1 MTHDESLVLGWN
13 VTVAPGSVPW
23 GAGIRDTDPSRG
35 TTEQEAAVPDRSAEP
50 HVRVG
55 IDVGG
60 TFTDAVVVD
69 RGGSLHIAKVPSTPD
84 DVSVG
89 FLESL
94 SVLESRSGLPASHID
109 FLAHGT
115 TVATNALVQD
125 TLARAG
131 LVTNRGFR
139 DVLAIGTQQRRHVYD
154 LWTPEPRPVVPRERC
169 TEVVGRIGPEGQ
181 ELEPL
186 DEASVVAAAEQLR
199 AAGVESVAVVLLF
212 SFLNADHEQR
222 VAEILRRELPGVP
235 VTISSD
241 VAPEI
246 REFLRASTTAVN
258 AALLPLVGG
267 YVARLADAV
276 ARRGVRVPLHL
287 MRSNGGLAAART
299 AADLPVSLVTSG
311 PAAGVVGAA
320 RLAAAAGLRDL
331 LTFDMGGTTADL
343 AVVRDGEPQVR
354 WIGEQSGHRVNL
366 PQVDVLCIGAGGGS
380 LAHVDA
386 FGALRVGPDSAGAVP
401 GPAAYGRGG
410 ELPTV
415 TDAHVVLGTLTAQRT
430 LGGDLKLD
438 PGLAESAVRTH
449 VADAMAAGVED
460 AAAAI
465 IRVADANM
473 ASALRVIS
481 VARGIDPRSMTL
493 VALGGAGPMHGC
505 SLAEELD
512 MTSVLVPLY
521 PGVTAALGLL
531 LTDVR
536 HDLGRSW
543 VRGTDRIVRA
553 ELQEQVD
560 ALAARARALLDQSGH
575 AGSGTLSF
583 AADLRYS
590 GQAYSLTVPLPVDDD
605 GRVGEHAVTTAE
617 RAFVAAH
624 RAAYDY
630 VLDGTPME
638 LVAVRVVATAPEV
651 PINVHAPDLPLS
663 TPMGRR
669 RVWMRGEWR
678 EAVVLDRTGI
688 GAERVHGPAL
698 IEQEDTT
705 TLLFPGWTARR
716 VAAGSLLLE
725 RGEG

>member
-1 MTHDESLVLGWN
+1 MA
-13 VTVAPGSVPW
+13 APS
-23 GAGIRDTDPSRG
+23 S
-35 TTEQEAAVPDRSAEP
+35 

-60 TFTDAVVVD
+60 TFTDAVLVD
-69 RGGSLHIAKVPSTPD
+69 RNGNLHIAKVASTPD
-84 DVSVG
+84 DVSTG
-89 FLESL
+89 FLEGL
-94 SVLESRSGLPASHID
+94 DVLESRSGVPAAEVD

-125 TLARAG
+125 RLARAG

-139 DVLAIGTQQRRHVYD
+139 DMLEIGTQQRRHVYD
-154 LWTPEPRPVVPRERC
+154 LWTPEPAPVVPRERC
-169 TEVVGRIGPEGQ
+169 VEVDGRIGPEGQ
-181 ELEPL
+181 ELAPL
-186 DEASVVAAAEQLR
+186 DDASVVAAAAALR
-199 AAGVESVAVVLLF
+199 EAGVESVAVVLLF
-212 SFLNADHEQR
+212 SFLNPAHERR
-222 VAEILRRELPGVP
+222 VAEILGRELPGIP
-235 VTISSD
+235 VTVSSD

-246 REFLRASTTAVN
+246 REYLRASTTAVN

-267 YVARLADAV
+267 YVTRLAEAV
-276 ARRGVRVPLHL
+276 AARGVPVPVYL

-299 AADLPVSLVTSG
+299 AAELPVSLVTSG
-311 PAAGVVGAA
+311 PAAGVVAAA
-320 RLAAAAGLRDL
+320 RLAAAADLPDL

-343 AVVRDGEPQVR
+343 AVVVDGQPQVR
-354 WIGEQSGHRVNL
+354 WIGEQSGRRVNL

-380 LAHVDA
+380 LGRVDG
-386 FGALRVGPDSAGAVP
+386 FGALHVGPESAGAVP

-410 ELPTV
+410 ERPTV
-415 TDAHVVLGTLTAQRT
+415 TDAHVVLGTLAAQRT
-430 LGGDLKLD
+430 LGADLKLD
-438 PGLAESAVRTH
+438 PDLAEAAVREH
-449 VADAMAAGVED
+449 VATQLGTSVE
-460 AAAAI
+460 AAAAAM

-543 VRGTDRIVRA
+543 VRGTDRIVPA
-553 ELQEQVD
+553 ELQEQID
-560 ALAARARALLDQSGH
+560 QLGARGRALLEQSGH
-575 AGSGTLSF
+575 AEGGVLAYS
-583 AADLRYS
+583 ADLRYS
-590 GQAYSLTVPLPVDDD
+590 GQAYSLTVPLAVRLD
-605 GRVGEHAVTTAE
+605 GSVSDGAVRDAE
-617 RAFVAAH
+617 GAFIEAH

-638 LVAVRVVATAPEV
+638 LTALRVVATAVEK
-651 PINVHAPDLPLS
+651 PIDVHAPDLPLS
-663 TPMGRR
+663 EPRGRR
-669 RVWMRGEWR
+669 RVWMQGAWH
-678 EAVVLDRTGI
+678 EALILDRTAI
-688 GAERVHGPAL
+688 GTDPVAGPAL

-705 TLLFPGWTARR
+705 TLLLPGWTARL

-725 RGEG
+725 RSEA

>member
-1 MTHDESLVLGWN
+1 MTETRS
-13 VTVAPGSVPW
+13 TA
-23 GAGIRDTDPSRG
+23 
-35 TTEQEAAVPDRSAEP
+35 EA

-60 TFTDAVVVD
+60 TFTDSVLVD
-69 RGGSLHIAKVPSTPD
+69 PSGRLHISKVASTPD

-89 FLESL
+89 FLDG
-94 SVLESRSGLPASHID
+94 LEMLGRRSGLRATDID

-125 TLARAG
+125 RLARTG

-139 DVLAIGTQQRRHVYD
+139 DILAIGTQQRRHVYD
-154 LWTPEPRPVVPRERC
+154 LWTPEPAPVVPRERC
-169 TEVVGRIGPEGQ
+169 VEVAGRIGPDGT
-181 ELEPL
+181 ELEAL
-186 DEASVVAAAEQLR
+186 DEGSVLEAAAALR
-199 AAGVESVAVVLLF
+199 SGGAESVAVVLLF
-212 SFLNADHEQR
+212 SFVNPEHERR
-222 VAEILRRELPGVP
+222 VAEILERELPGVP
-235 VTISSD
+235 VTVSSD

-246 REFLRASTTAVN
+246 REYLRASTTAVN
-258 AALLPLVGG
+258 AALLPLVGR
-267 YVARLADAV
+267 YVAHLAEAV
-276 ARRGVRVPLHL
+276 AARGVRVPVHL

-299 AADLPVSLVTSG
+299 AATLPVTLVTSG

-320 RLAAAAGLRDL
+320 RLAERAGMLDL

-343 AVVRDGEPQVR
+343 AVVVGGQPQVR
-354 WIGEQSGHRVNL
+354 WIGEQSGHKVNL

-380 LAHVDA
+380 LGRVDS
-386 FGALRVGPDSAGAVP
+386 FGALRVGPESAGAVP

-410 ELPTV
+410 TQPTV

-430 LGGDLKLD
+430 LGADLKLD
-438 PGLAESAVRTH
+438 PELAVGSVREH
-449 VADAMAAGVED
+449 VAVPLGLPVEE
-460 AAAAI
+460 AAAAM
-465 IRVADANM
+465 IRVADATM

-543 VRGTDRIVRA
+543 VRGTATIQDP
-553 ELQEQVD
+553 ELQAQVD
-560 ALAARARALLDQSGH
+560 VLAARARELLEQSGH
-575 AGSGTLSF
+575 ADSGTLAF

-590 GQAYSLTVPLPVDDD
+590 GQAYSLTVPLAVGDD
-605 GRVGEHAVTTAE
+605 GQVQPEAVAE
-617 RAFVAAH
+617 AESAFVQAH
-624 RAAYDY
+624 LAAYDY
-630 VLDGTPME
+630 QLDGVAME
-638 LVAVRVVATAPEV
+638 LVALRVTATAAEA
-651 PINVHAPDLPLS
+651 PIDVRAPD
-663 TPMGRR
+663 TPMSGPLGRR
-669 RVWMRGEWR
+669 RVWMRGEWHDTLI
-678 EAVVLDRTGI
+678 LDRSGV
-688 GAERVHGPAL
+688 GEASVPGPAL

-725 RGEG
+725 RQEV

>member
-1 MTHDESLVLGWN
+1 MPE
-13 VTVAPGSVPW
+13 
-23 GAGIRDTDPSRG
+23 PSG
-35 TTEQEAAVPDRSAEP
+35 

-60 TFTDAVVVD
+60 TFTDAVLVD
-69 RGGSLHIAKVPSTPD
+69 RSGTLHIAKVPSTPD
-84 DVSVG
+84 DVSSG
-89 FLESL
+89 FLEGL
-94 SVLESRSGLPASHID
+94 GVLEARSGVPATEID

-125 TLARAG
+125 RLARAG

-139 DVLAIGTQQRRHVYD
+139 DMLEIGTQQRRHVYD
-154 LWTPEPRPVVPRERC
+154 LWAPEPSPVVPRDRC
-169 TEVVGRIGPEGQ
+169 VEVWGRIGPEGQ

-186 DEASVVAAAEQLR
+186 DESSVVQAAASLR
-199 AAGVESVAVVLLF
+199 EAGVESVAVVLLF
-212 SFLNADHEQR
+212 SFLNPDHERR
-222 VAEILRRELPGVP
+222 VAEILVRELPGVP

-246 REFLRASTTAVN
+246 REYLRASTTAVN

-267 YVARLADAV
+267 YVSRLAEAV
-276 ARRGVRVPLHL
+276 AARGVRVPVYL

-299 AADLPVSLVTSG
+299 AQDLPVSLVTSG
-311 PAAGVVGAA
+311 PAAGVVAAA
-320 RLAAAAGLRDL
+320 RLAAVAGLPDL

-343 AVVRDGEPQVR
+343 AVVVGGQPQVR

-380 LAHVDA
+380 LGRVDA
-386 FGALRVGPDSAGAVP
+386 FGALHVGPESAGAVP

-410 ELPTV
+410 DLPTV
-415 TDAHVVLGTLTAQRT
+415 TDAHVVLGTLAAQRT

-438 PGLAESAVRTH
+438 PDLAEAAVASE
-449 VADAMAAGVED
+449 VAAPMGASVEE
-460 AAAAI
+460 AAAAM

-481 VARGIDPRSMTL
+481 VARGIDPRRMTL

-543 VRGTDRIVRA
+543 VRGTDRIEPA
-553 ELQEQVD
+553 ALQEQVD
-560 ALAARARALLDQSGH
+560 ELGARGRALLEQSGH
-575 AGSGTLSF
+575 ADGGVLEY

-590 GQAYSLTVPLPVDDD
+590 GQAYSLTVPLAVDVD
-605 GRVGEHAVTTAE
+605 GRGVDPAVRDAE
-617 RAFVAAH
+617 TAFVAAH

-638 LVAVRVVATAPEV
+638 LVALRMVATAV
-651 PINVHAPDLPLS
+651 DAPIDVHAPDLPLS
-663 TPMGRR
+663 EPMGRR
-669 RVWMRGEWR
+669 RVWMQGRWH
-678 EAVVLDRTGI
+678 EALILDRTAI
-688 GAERVHGPAL
+688 GTDPVAGPAL

-725 RGEG
+725 RMEA